1 MSTSSITHSNSELNV
16 CPHVTTSKGSTKSK
30 LLKFPWTFPA
40 HRIVFSSSGISNE
53 QSRRVSVQIGSTA
66 AMKGN
71 FVVSQSDLWDTH
83 TLLQAKQRACTSPRN
98 QKRNNDYCS
107 NDYHSSPS
115 SQHGQMIGHTPASS
129 PHTSDYGDQTPA
141 STPGATAM
149 SPGMMQRSV
158 SEKNRSKHRNKP
170 KVMACQSETDSER
183 DHGPCKKLA
192 KSQHTH
198 HHSTPNVAPDGK
210 HKHRAKKDSSSS
222 MYGACSETEL
232 LEGDTAI
239 LPIFR
244 KLLTE
249 RESSRYRHRMVGASC
264 PNISIKCDIVE
275 YL

>member
-1 MSTSSITHSNSELNV
+1 
-16 CPHVTTSKGSTKSK
+16 
-30 LLKFPWTFPA
+30 
-40 HRIVFSSSGISNE
+40 
-53 QSRRVSVQIGSTA
+53 
-66 AMKGN
+66 
-71 FVVSQSDLWDTH
+71 
-83 TLLQAKQRACTSPRN
+83 
-98 QKRNNDYCS
+98 
-107 NDYHSSPS
+107 
-115 SQHGQMIGHTPASS
+115 MIGHTPAGS
-129 PHTSDYGDQTPA
+129 PHDYEN
-141 STPGATAM
+141 TAM

-158 SEKNRSKHRNKP
+158 SEKNRSKHRHKP

-183 DHGPCKKLA
+183 DHMTCSQNKKLA
-192 KSQHTH
+192 KTQHHQH
-198 HHSTPNVAPDGK
+198 HHSTPNVAPDK
-210 HKHRAKKDSSSS
+210 HKHRTKKDSSSS